1 MEDRMIFN
9 DIEYK
14 FTSIKGSYAY
24 YHCVFKITKNCN
36 GVLKINIADKDEI
49 SSTPHHQNCKN
60 ERRKVKTLNENKQNF
75 IYEEL
80 IKSKNL
86 RILELEK
93 KLENFSDKFKFS
105 NIISFESF
113 DESSIQ
119 KKSSISESKELT
131 LSILNELTQESHEP
145 IKINEYN
152 LNENFFNVGNDSSL
166 QKIELSFI
174 NQNALNYQN
183 DSKLDLVFDVKTSP
197 KKVNIN
203 ENLSTNENTLQN
215 TKEFLL
221 NREIKEYQ
229 NSTTIKIEKNKKCS
243 SLIDCIN
250 ENVEIL
256 KNPLLN
262 AYGLRDRSKRKQII
276 DEDEDYETEGKL
288 YIADVTIE
296 EISIFIN
303 SFDNA
308 NKLIFNDDLEYLVDK
323 PKSLRNIQK
332 LSKENTETFLK
343 FKEKSRNKI
352 YGPFKIVKDQNQ
364 GFIVKTTNF
373 VKENTLIAEYAGQVK
388 KFKRNIDNDSVMSL
402 VGKLVIVPD
411 KSCNLA
417 RFVSGISDSKKNT
430 KDENIYSMKFNI
442 NDEPHVCLIS
452 KRNIESDETLY
463 YDYNSGDI
471 KEYDVSYF
479 V

>member
-1 MEDRMIFN
+1 MEDSKIFN

-14 FTSIKGSYAY
+14 YNSKKGSYAY
-24 YHCVFKITKNCN
+24 YHCVFKYTKKCK
-36 GVLKINIADKDEI
+36 GVLKINVNDYDET

-60 ERRKVKTLNENKQNF
+60 ERSRIKTQNENKQNF
-75 IYEEL
+75 RYEEL

-93 KLENFSDKFKFS
+93 KLENVRDKFKSS
-105 NIISFESF
+105 NIVSFESF

-119 KKSSISESKELT
+119 KNSFISESKELT
-131 LSILNELTQESHEP
+131 LSFLKELTQESHEP

-152 LNENFFNVGNDSSL
+152 LNENFFNAGNVSSL

-174 NQNALNYQN
+174 NENTLNYQN
-183 DSKLDLVFDVKTSP
+183 DSKLELVFDVKTSP
-197 KKVNIN
+197 KKVEIN

-221 NREIKEYQ
+221 YREIEEYK
-229 NSTTIKIEKNKKCS
+229 NSTTIKIKKNKKSS
-243 SLIDCIN
+243 SLIDCKK
-250 ENVEIL
+250 ENDEIL
-256 KNPLLN
+256 KYPLLN
-262 AYGLRDRSKRKQII
+262 AYGLRDRSERKQII
-276 DEDEDYETEGKL
+276 DEDEDYDTEGKL
-288 YIADVTIE
+288 FIADITIE

-343 FKEKSRNKI
+343 FKERSKNKI

-373 VKENTLIAEYAGQVK
+373 VKENTIIAEYAGQVK

-402 VGKLVIVPD
+402 VGNLVIVPD

-417 RFVSGISDSKKNT
+417 RFISGISDSKKNT

-442 NDEPHVCLIS
+442 NGEPHVCLIS

-471 KEYDVSYF
+471 KEYDVSNF